1 MNYLHNYKIR
11 KNIMGLL
18 LLVVM
23 LFGTYAA
30 FADTTNV
37 KVVTFNNPHVFE
49 MDNAMINTFSF
60 TVNGSFSKITGLI
73 YELEQHYKLGK
84 IISVNFEKKK
94 NYRRNTQ
101 YLECTVLLQRI
112 ESS

>member
-30 FADTTNV
+30 FADTL
-37 KVVTFNNPHVFE
+37 K
-49 MDNAMINTFSF
+49 DA
-60 TVNGSFSKITGLI
+60 
-73 YELEQHYKLGK
+73 LGG
-84 IISVNFEKKK
+84 
-94 NYRRNTQ
+94 
-101 YLECTVLLQRI
+101 
-112 ESS
+112 ESSSLWIEMVPFAGYVALVAIILYIPLNILDKRLYEKALEENKGKSSS

>member
-30 FADTTNV
+30 FADTL
-37 KVVTFNNPHVFE
+37 K
-49 MDNAMINTFSF
+49 DA
-60 TVNGSFSKITGLI
+60 
-73 YELEQHYKLGK
+73 LGG
-84 IISVNFEKKK
+84 
-94 NYRRNTQ
+94 
-101 YLECTVLLQRI
+101 
-112 ESS
+112 ESSSLWIEMAPFSGYIALGAIILYIPLNILDKRLYEKALKENKGKGRS